1 MSYVAHRHPQADPWR
16 GQLEGALADACV
28 RIRVNNVRAGGAIPN
43 GLLAKGSDGIAC
55 GTAYGIRGGGD
66 MVGVGR
72 PWDMEVMP
80 VD

>member
-1 MSYVAHRHPQADPWR
+1 MAHHRLRADPWR
-16 GQLEGALADACV
+16 GQLGGALAGAYA
-28 RIRVNNVRAGGAIPN
+28 RIGANNVRAGGAIPN

-55 GTAYGIRGGGD
+55 GTADGIRGGGD